1 MITLKQIN
9 YALAVADTLH
19 FKRAAD
25 KCFVSPSTLSNAITE
40 METQLGIQVF
50 ERDNKK
56 VIVTELGSLVID
68 KAKVIKTEI
77 DDINK
82 ISQLNAEPLSNKI
95 SLGIIPTIGPFLL
108 PILLPKL
115 KSDYPNLNLN
125 IIEAQTDV
133 LLNKISSGE
142 IELAIMA
149 LPFNT
154 NGFNV
159 YKLSL
164 IHI

>member
-1 MITLKQIN
+1 M
-9 YALAVADTLH
+9 
-19 FKRAAD
+19 
-25 KCFVSPSTLSNAITE
+25 
-40 METQLGIQVF
+40 
-50 ERDNKK
+50 
-56 VIVTELGSLVID
+56 
-68 KAKVIKTEI
+68 
-77 DDINK
+77 
-82 ISQLNAEPLSNKI
+82 
-95 SLGIIPTIGPFLL
+95 

-142 IELAIMA
+142 IELTIMA

-159 YKLSL
+159 QSFGLKIFIGLAEKMIQDQKKLP
-164 IHI
+164 